1 MKDFGELGVLS
12 SIQLPLSDGV
22 VSHHLTAIHFANT
35 TITVIVNYFYS

>member
-22 VSHHLTAIHFANT
+22 VSHHELGLCGR
-35 TITVIVNYFYS
+35 VG